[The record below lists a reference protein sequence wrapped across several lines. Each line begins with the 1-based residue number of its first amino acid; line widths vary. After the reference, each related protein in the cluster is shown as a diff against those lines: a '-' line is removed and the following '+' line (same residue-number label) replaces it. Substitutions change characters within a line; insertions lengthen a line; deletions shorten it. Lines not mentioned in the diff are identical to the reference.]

1 MNEKRGHIEER
12 IAEAA
17 REMYHAP
24 PDTPGEEMWR
34 EIEARMDGRDEGV
47 IRLDPSRRGKRWWLA
62 IAAALVI
69 GLGIG
74 RLSMMVAP
82 VGPDAEVVAETAED
96 PPAAARPVNPLPYQ
110 LATRDHLGRSE
121 SLLSMVRA
129 DLSSGSGAAS
139 LGTSA
144 RRLLTRTRLLL
155 ETPAADDPEV
165 RALLQDLELMLM
177 QVVVTSETA
186 DPAEAGIVGASLEG
200 SDLLLRLRTAAT
212 RNIGPARGL

>member
-1 MNEKRGHIEER
+1 MNEKHGHIEER

-34 EIEARMDGRDEGV
+34 EIES
-47 IRLDPSRRGKRWWLA
+47 RLDERSHGGRRWWLA

-74 RLSMMVAP
+74 RLSMVVAP
-82 VGPDAEVVAETAED
+82 VGPDAEVVVETAED
-96 PPAAARPVNPLPYQ
+96 LPPASARPVNPLPYQ
-110 LATRDHLGRSE
+110 LATRDHLSRSE

-129 DLSSGSGAAS
+129 DLSSGSSAAS
-139 LGTSA
+139 TGASA
-144 RRLLTRTRLLL
+144 KRLLTRTRLLL
-155 ETPAADDPEV
+155 NTPAVNDPGV
-165 RALLQDLELMLM
+165 RALLEDLELMLM
-177 QVVVTSETA
+177 QIVVTSETD
-186 DPAEAGIVGASLEG
+186 DPREAGIVGESLEG
-200 SDLLLRLRTAAT
+200 SDLLLRLRAAAT